1 MSQQQPEETARLDE
15 FVQRQVADAV
25 RRRREQEA
33 ADSALRSSALASD
46 TDRDL
51 TAQVLNQAF
60 AEGRLTPEEHND
72 RTTRAFT
79 ARTHGELDQVLVGLQ
94 APAAPEPTHVAR
106 KVLFW
111 VVTVMTSP
119 FLLMGFGLL
128 MAGSDVGDRVFG
140 IILFTLFAPG
150 LYALF
155 RWAWPQGRAGRWP
168 HLRRRTY

>member
-1 MSQQQPEETARLDE
+1 MSQQQPEETARLDA

-33 ADSALRSSALASD
+33 ADSALRASALASD

-51 TAQVLNQAF
+51 AAQVLNQAF
-60 AEGRLTPEEHND
+60 AEGRLTPDEHND

-79 ARTHGELDQVLVGLQ
+79 ARTHGELEQVLLGLR
-94 APAAPEPTHVAR
+94 APAAPTPARTAR

-119 FLLMGFGLL
+119 FLLMAFGLT
-128 MAGSDVGDRVFG
+128 MAGSDLGDRIFG
-140 IILFTLFAPG
+140 IVLFTLFAPG
-150 LYALF
+150 LYALL
-155 RWAWPQGRAGRWP
+155 RWAWPKERARAWSDLGRQS
-168 HLRRRTY
+168 Y